1 MTLILSRASKDYV
14 IQVTDRR
21 ITQTAEKVVDEI
33 SNKNV
38 LYCAQNGVVALGY
51 TGLAYLDGVPMISG
65 S

>member
-38 LYCAQNGVVALGY
+38 LYCAQTALWRSA
-51 TGLAYLDGVPMISG
+51 TPDSLILTECQ
-65 S
+65 